1 MERITMVAT
10 RRFIGE
16 EGRVNKGDTLH
27 VTPERSRQLLA
38 NRAARM
44 EQESEV
50 GGKEKKPTAPRE
62 RRGGKAG
69 AGQPSS
75 ASQAGR
81 ASGKTTAS
89 ESGGGD
95 SPKPE
100 LTGATEPTEGS
111 STEPT
116 ESSTADAS
124 SSSTAAGD

>member
-16 EGRVNKGDTLH
+16 EGRVNKGDTLY

-62 RRGGKAG
+62 RKGGKAG
-69 AGQPSS
+69 AGEQSS
-75 ASQAGR
+75 ASPVGR
-81 ASGKTTAS
+81 ASRKTTAS
-89 ESGGGD
+89 ESGSGD

-100 LTGATEPTEGS
+100 LTGATEPTES
-111 STEPT
+111 STEPAD
-116 ESSTADAS
+116 SSAADAS